1 VACHISEE
9 PDEATVV
16 HLAMVNR
23 VLKDENRE
31 LRSYRIENKKLVD
44 DIREIVEAYEDMLR
58 VLESAYERNPLW
70 RKYSRSRRPT
80 VAGLRQVNN
89 ELERKQRLVLK
100 DMKKEIT
107 KRDRK
112 LATSEKRLEKFRQTV
127 KELRK
132 DVRAGQQQIERLEK
146 EVIPLS
152 FLRENVR
159 QLEKEL
165 GKSGGVEAR
174 DKLKEMINEL
184 ERIYAGSN

>member
-1 VACHISEE
+1 MACHISEE